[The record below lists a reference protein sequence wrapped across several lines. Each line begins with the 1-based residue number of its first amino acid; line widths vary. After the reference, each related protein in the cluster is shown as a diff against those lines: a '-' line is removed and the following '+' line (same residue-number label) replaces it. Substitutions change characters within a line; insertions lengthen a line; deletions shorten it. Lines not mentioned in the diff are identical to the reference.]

1 MAEIPDFTSAKAKL
15 LDAAG
20 IVTVADLL
28 NADEKEILA
37 IDGFGEKTLEDAFNL
52 VASYIEVKKEE
63 EVEEEVNLEQLLDD
77 LKEQETA
84 VEESAEETETESLEE
99 NMSETTGDET
109 PIKEGELALEE
120 KSK

>member
-1 MAEIPDFTSAKAKL
+1 MN
-15 LDAAG
+15 
-20 IVTVADLL
+20 V
-28 NADEKEILA
+28 
-37 IDGFGEKTLEDAFNL
+37 
-52 VASYIEVKKEE
+52 
-63 EVEEEVNLEQLLDD
+63 EQLLDD